1 MNEDIIKLKNL
12 IEEYEELCE
21 ESEQMSKDWESGSEC
36 ESAMAD
42 PSDKY
47 MKGMQIEEK
56 RNEIKSVLN
65 TL

>member
-47 MKGMQIEEK
+47 MKGM
-56 RNEIKSVLN
+56 
-65 TL
+65 